1 METEVEVPFA
11 PPELDEKL
19 LKEMEM
25 IALDF
30 EGRLKL
36 HQQLFINFP
45 EPYEHLTIELSTR
58 QMLEVIIE
66 EMEDNDEPDAA
77 TYRMLMEKF
86 YPDPPTT
93 WVDHQE
99 VTPA

>member
-1 METEVEVPFA
+1 MESEVEVPVA
-11 PPELDEKL
+11 PPELTEEL

-30 EGRLKL
+30 EERLKL

-58 QMLEVIIE
+58 QMLEVIID
-66 EMEDNDEPDAA
+66 EMEENNEPDAP
-77 TYRMLMEKF
+77 TYRMLMERF

-93 WVDHQE
+93 QVVYRE